1 MIYLV
6 STTRFLFNAPDIK
19 PVSVQESLQ
28 ILEPL
33 KVVGLDTETTGL
45 DPYTKELKLV
55 QLGCKDFQVVIDTTT
70 VDIVRY
76 KGYLES
82 NRLFL
87 LWNAKFD
94 LKWFYKYGII
104 IKNVYDGFL
113 AEKLMWL
120 GYPAGIH
127 SMSLKTAG
135 EEYLGIELDKS
146 VRGKIIYSNL
156 DEEIIRYG
164 AADVQWLETIR
175 EKQLEKLREKQL
187 IVALDIEN
195 RFVRVL
201 AYIEWCGVKL
211 DVDKWKEKMKKDFR
225 REEEARKVLDEWV
238 VNWYLTH
245 NGQDC
250 MWIDEEFIF
259 ESREMDIV
267 SKYTPEGDWKLIS
280 PIETSPQEYGTIK
293 HGRIRRKFP
302 FIYIDLQGDL
312 FTGFDTS
319 PKCTINWNSARQVGN
334 LLKLF
339 GVDTKVDD
347 KEKGGTKDSIDAK
360 VLKPQADKCSLINP
374 YLEYKEAVKVTSTYG
389 ENFLEQ
395 INPVS
400 GRIHTNYQ
408 QLGADTTRITSGGKD
423 KEHNIEYI
431 NFLNIPSDAETRACF
446 VAEKGNKWISIDYS
460 GQETYLMASIADDK
474 AIIKE
479 LTEGSGDIHSL
490 TAYISYP
497 EIPRDTP
504 IKDIKKLYHNL
515 RQEAKGIEFA
525 INYGGNA
532 DTICRNK
539 GIPMAEAEKIYNN
552 YMSGFSGLK
561 KYQDFRRKDWF
572 QKGYILL
579 NPLTGHKAYIYDY
592 DKLKEEKARMSSPN
606 WDWNYY
612 RQMKAEYPECDTV
625 QMVKHFFKR
634 KADSER
640 QSINYPIQA
649 SGSMCLRV
657 ALINFFTYICDNN
670 LFNKVKIT
678 ITPYDEINCEAPEEI
693 AEAVAEVVHREMV
706 KSGAIFCTRCKLEA
720 DLSRLP
726 SGELPTFWIH

>member
-6 STTRFLFNAPDIK
+6 SASQFIFDIPDIK
-19 PVSVQESLQ
+19 LVSVQESLD
-28 ILEPL
+28 ILAPL
-33 KVVGLDTETTGL
+33 EIVGLDTETTGL

-70 VDIVRY
+70 IDILRY
-76 KGYLES
+76 KEYLES
-82 NRLFL
+82 DRLFL

-104 IKNVYDGFL
+104 IKKVYDGFL

-127 SMSLKTAG
+127 SMSLKSAG

-146 VRGKIIYSNL
+146 VRGKIIYSKL

-164 AADVQWLETIR
+164 ANDVQWLESIR
-175 EKQLEKLREKQL
+175 EKQLEKLQEKDL
-187 IVALDIEN
+187 LVALDIEN

-201 AYIEWCGVKL
+201 AYIEWCGVRL
-211 DVDKWKEKMKKDFR
+211 DIDKWKEKMKKDSI
-225 REEEARKVLDEWV
+225 REEAAKKELDKW
-238 VNWYLTH
+238 
-245 NGQDC
+245 
-250 MWIDEEFIF
+250 
-259 ESREMDIV
+259 
-267 SKYTPEGDWKLIS
+267 LIENMPNS
-280 PIETSPQEYGTIK
+280 PY
-293 HGRIRRKFP
+293 
-302 FIYIDLQGDL
+302 IYVDVQGDL
-312 FTGFDTS
+312 FREEAFDLT
-319 PKCTINWNSARQVGN
+319 PKVSINWNSAKQLIPVF
-334 LLKLF
+334 KKY
-339 GVDTKVDD
+339 GVDVVVQD

-360 VLKPQADKCSLINP
+360 TLKPQADKCSLIP
-374 YLEYKEAVKVTSTYG
+374 LYLEYKEAVKVTSTYG

-408 QLGADTTRITSGGKD
+408 QMGADTTRITSGGKD
-423 KEHNIEYI
+423 KADNIEYV
-431 NFLNIPSDAETRACF
+431 NLLNLPADAETRACF
-446 VAEKGNKWISIDYS
+446 VAEPGNKWISIDYS

-479 LTEGSGDIHSL
+479 LMEGSGDIHSL

-572 QKGYILL
+572 DKGYILL
-579 NPLTGHKAYIYDY
+579 NPLTRHKAFIYDY
-592 DKLKEEKARMSSPN
+592 DKLLEEKKWMLTL
-606 WDWNYY
+606 DWEYY
-612 RQMKAEYPECDTV
+612 RQMKKEYPDCDTV
-625 QMVKHFFKR
+625 QKVRHFFKR

-649 SGSMCLRV
+649 TGSMCLRV
-657 ALINFFTYICDNN
+657 ALINFFNYICDNN
-670 LFNKVKIT
+670 LFGKVKIT
-678 ITPYDEINCEAPEEI
+678 ITPYDEINCEAPEAI
-693 AEAVAEVVHREMV
+693 AEAVAQEVHKDMV
-706 KSGAIFCTRCKLEA
+706 KSGAIFCTRCTLDA
-720 DLSRLP
+720 DMSRLKDG
-726 SGELPTFWIH
+726 SLPTFWIH